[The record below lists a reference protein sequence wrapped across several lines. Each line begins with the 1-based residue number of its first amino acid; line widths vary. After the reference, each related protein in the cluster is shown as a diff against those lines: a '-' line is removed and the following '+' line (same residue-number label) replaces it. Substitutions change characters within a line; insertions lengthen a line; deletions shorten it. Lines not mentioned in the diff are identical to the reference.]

1 MTLAEAE
8 LIDDLRLLEPPEPFR
23 IDPWMLAA
31 AVGVLLLLWLFVR
44 YLRATGGARAQARAA
59 DQAYTDALEDLERLF
74 ALVDREES
82 RPYAIKSSAIIRRY
96 IETRFELS
104 APRRST
110 EEFLEEA
117 QQSPKLPP
125 AHQTSLREY
134 LRICDLLKFAR
145 TLANRTELVQLHEA
159 AVRFV
164 KETRHAPAPSTPR
177 VAHGGAT

>member
-1 MTLAEAE
+1 MTLADAE

-23 IDPWMLAA
+23 LNPWALAA
-31 AVGVLLLLWLFVR
+31 AIGGLLLLWLFIR
-44 YLRATGGARAQARAA
+44 YLRATRGARAQAAA
-59 DQAYTDALEDLERLF
+59 AAQAYTDALAELERLF

-82 RPYAIKSSAIIRRY
+82 RPYAIESSAIIRRY

-110 EEFLEEA
+110 EEFLAEA

-125 AHQTSLREY
+125 AHQASLREY

-145 TLANRTELVQLHEA
+145 TLANRTELTQLHEA
-159 AVRFV
+159 AVHFV
-164 KETRHAPAPSTPR
+164 KETRHAPAPST
-177 VAHGGAT
+177 VARGGAA